1 MLLIFFSVIYFYF
14 LVTTLIQQQYP
25 VLPPLKNVHQ
35 LDYATS
41 GIYVQALTRK
51 AAGAASQL
59 FAKRLVTKTYLA
71 IVHGHIDLDQ
81 HSQQQQQQKEY
92 DIIIDKPVGN
102 DPSHHFRMCIL
113 PVSQGGKESFTGI
126 KILQKGYYY
135 LKSNNTK
142 DNEIIECIPATKI
155 LLYPKSG
162 KKKKKIVYIIISYS
176 IFINPSLLSSSIY
189 IYKGRRH
196 QLRVHL
202 QSIGHSIIGDFN
214 YETPY
219 TDTYRMMLHAYKI
232 HLPLPFGDIILET
245 PDPFN
250 NLLHDTT
257 TVN

>member
-1 MLLIFFSVIYFYF
+1 MKMDNIDRLKQHKLEIIYQDDKYF
-14 LVTTLIQQQYP
+14 IINKPYNCRIQPDITAKEDQEPSVTTLIQQQYP
-25 VLPPLKNVHQ
+25 DLPPLKNVHQ
-35 LDYATS
+35 LNYATS
-41 GIYVQALTRK
+41 GIYVQAFTRK

-71 IVHGHIDLDQ
+71 IVRGHIEQ
-81 HSQQQQQQKEY
+81 HNEQGEY
-92 DIIIDKPVGN
+92 DITIDKPIGN

-113 PVSQGGKESFTGI
+113 PVSLGGKASFTGI

-135 LKSNNTK
+135 LKSNHTENNDEYIPVTK
-142 DNEIIECIPATKI
+142 V
-155 LLYPKSG
+155 LLFPKS
-162 KKKKKIVYIIISYS
+162 
-176 IFINPSLLSSSIY
+176 
-189 IYKGRRH
+189 GRRH

-232 HLPLPFGDIILET
+232 HLPLPFGDITLET

-250 NLLHDTT
+250 NLLHDTIT
-257 TVN
+257 IN